1 MIRSYLQE
9 IQKAL
14 AVYSWVKSVDILRC
28 NIEETDIEEILIYR
42 FRVILED
49 GGLLEFM
56 ERVVYSKHDSTFQ
69 VTTYK
74 YHWQDK
80 HHHLIKRWDNAPH
93 FPNLEGFPYH
103 IHIEQEDKVFPNK
116 PMTAIEM
123 LAIIDQEFLEE

>member
-9 IQKAL
+9 IQETL

-28 NIEETDIEEILIYR
+28 NIEETDIEEILVYR

-49 GGLLEFM
+49 GGMLEFM
-56 ERVVYSKHDSTFQ
+56 ERVVYSKHDLTFQ

-80 HHHLIKRWDNAPH
+80 RHCLIKRWDNAPH
-93 FPNLEGFPYH
+93 FPDLEGFPHH
-103 IHIEQEDKVFPNK
+103 IHVEQEDNVFPNK